1 MANFR
6 DPVTLD
12 DLEKYAATH
21 LDKNAFDYYSTG
33 AGDDVSLH
41 ENRRAFKRYFVLSST
56 EKKSSCIM
64 SN

>member
-1 MANFR
+1 MPNFG

-12 DLEKYAATH
+12 DLEKFAATH

-33 AGDDVSLH
+33 AGDDVTLH
-41 ENRRAFKRYFVLSST
+41 ENRQAFKRYFVFNIKIFLVH
-56 EKKSSCIM
+56 IMM

>member
-1 MANFR
+1 MALKLR
-6 DPVTLD
+6 DLLTLD

-41 ENRRAFKRYFVLSST
+41 ENRQAFKRYFVLS
-56 EKKSSCIM
+56 
-64 SN
+64 